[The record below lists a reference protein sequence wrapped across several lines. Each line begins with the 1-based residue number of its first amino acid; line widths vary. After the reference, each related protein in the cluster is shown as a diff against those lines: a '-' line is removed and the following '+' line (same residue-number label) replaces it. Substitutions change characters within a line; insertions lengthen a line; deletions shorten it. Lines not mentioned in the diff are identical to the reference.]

1 MGRSISA
8 VILLFFLAHTI
19 IAQKVNE
26 KFQINCNKSIDE
38 ISIDGVIDEETW
50 INADVAKDF
59 HMIMPMD
66 TSLANAITEVRVA
79 YDDKNFYISAVC
91 YIKSPGSIVV
101 ASMKRD
107 FAFGTNDNFF
117 CVIDPFDDL
126 TNGFSFGANAA
137 GAEWDGQMAD
147 GGRINLNWDN
157 KWKSKVKNYDD
168 KWIFEGAIPFKTLR
182 YKKGIKTWGINFSR
196 LDLTYNEKSAWTP
209 VPRQFPSASLAFTG
223 NMIWDEPP
231 PAPGTNISLIPYV
244 KGSSSKNNEDGSNV
258 LNEFDAGF
266 DAKISLTPSLNLDLT
281 VNPDFSQV
289 EVDRQVTNLSRFE
302 LFFPERRQF
311 FLENSDLFAN
321 LGFRG
326 VRPFFSRRIGLE
338 SPILAGGR
346 VSGRINKDWRIG
358 VMDIQT
364 GEVDA
369 KYDSEGDLERG
380 AIPNQNY
387 AVAVLQ
393 RQVFARSNITASF
406 INRESFNLDYT
417 SHDSSFTD
425 YNRDLG
431 LEYNLYS
438 ANNLWSGKFLLHKSF
453 SPNLSGDDLFHA
465 ASLEYD
471 TKKFS
476 AEWAHDYVGENYNAE
491 VGFIPRTGYFRI
503 SPDFRYTF
511 FPNDSERMVSHG
523 PNLEISYMWDKEFQ
537 KTDSDIEF
545 VYLFEMLDRSEFGFG
560 ISNNYVR
567 LLEPFDPTNSEG
579 EELPAGSE
587 YDTWG
592 AGFGYTSTQ
601 KKLFTYEFSGS
612 YGGYYNGNLLQIDG
626 GASYRFQPYGSIN
639 VDFSYNDISL
649 PEPYTSIS
657 YLLVSPRLELTITN
671 KIFLTTFVQYNE
683 QADNVNLNG
692 RFQWRFLPASDI
704 FLVYTEN
711 YLPGDSLGSVD
722 FNSKNRALV
731 LKITFWYN
739 I

>member
-1 MGRSISA
+1 MGKLKPAYFLLLLLSHSI
-8 VILLFFLAHTI
+8 F
-19 IAQKVNE
+19 AQKVND

-38 ISIDGVIDEETW
+38 INIDGIIDEETW
-50 INADVAKDF
+50 ANADVAKDF

-66 TSLANAITEVRVA
+66 TSLANAKTEVRVA

-91 YIKSPGSIVV
+91 YLKSPGAIVV

-137 GAEWDGQMAD
+137 GAEWDGDMAD

-157 KWKSKVKNYDD
+157 KWKSKVKNYED

-196 LDLTYNEKSAWTP
+196 LDLSFNEKSSWTP

-223 NMIWDEPP
+223 NMVWDKPP
-231 PAPGTNISLIPYV
+231 PPPGTNISLIPYV
-244 KGSSSKNNEDGSNV
+244 KASTSKNNEDGTGVQND
-258 LNEFDAGF
+258 FDAGF

-326 VRPFFSRRIGLE
+326 ARPFFSRRIGLE
-338 SPILAGGR
+338 SPITAGAR
-346 VSGRINKDWRIG
+346 VSGRINEDWRIG

-364 GEVDA
+364 GEA
-369 KYDSEGDLERG
+369 DSTYNSKGEVEKGE
-380 AIPNQNY
+380 IPTQNY

-406 INRESFNLDYT
+406 INRESFNLDYAR
-417 SHDSSFTD
+417 HDSTFTE

-438 ANNLWSGKFLLHKSF
+438 ANNLWSGKVLLHKSF
-453 SPNLSGDDLFHA
+453 SPHLSGDELFHA
-465 ASLEYD
+465 ANLEYD

-476 AEWAHDYVGENYNAE
+476 VEWAQEYVGENYNAE
-491 VGFIPRTGYFRI
+491 VGFIPRTGYYRI
-503 SPDFRYTF
+503 SPDMRYTLF
-511 FPNDSERMVSHG
+511 TKNSERLISHG
-523 PNLEISYMWDKEFQ
+523 PSLETSYMWDKNFE
-537 KTDSDIEF
+537 KTDYDIEF
-545 VYLFEMLDRSEFGFG
+545 IYAFEMLNRSSFGVG
-560 ISNNYVR
+560 VSSNYVR
-567 LLEPFDPTNSEG
+567 LLDPFDPTNSGG

-587 YDTWG
+587 YYTWG
-592 AGFGYTSTQ
+592 AGFGLNSTP
-601 KKLFTYEFSGS
+601 KKLFTYELFGS
-612 YGGYYNGNLLQIDG
+612 YGGYYNGNILQFN
-626 GASYRFQPYGSIN
+626 GAAGYRFQPYGSIN

-649 PEPYTSIS
+649 PQPYTSVS
-657 YLLVSPRLELTITN
+657 YLLVSPRLEITFTN
-671 KIFLTTFVQYNE
+671 KIFLTTFLQYNE

-711 YLPGDSLGSVD
+711 YLPGENIGSVD

-731 LKITFWYN
+731 LKFTYWYN

>member
-1 MGRSISA
+1 MRKSKKAI
-8 VILLFFLAHTI
+8 LFFIFLGHTI
-19 IAQKVNE
+19 FAQKVND
-26 KFQINCNKSIDE
+26 KFQIHCNRSLDA
-38 ISIDGVIDEETW
+38 ISVDGVLDEQTW

-59 HMIMPMD
+59 HMILPMD
-66 TSLANAITEVRVA
+66 TSLANAKTEVRVA

-91 YIKSPGSIVV
+91 YLKSPGSIVV

-107 FAFGTNDNFF
+107 FSFPTNDNFF
-117 CVIDPFDDL
+117 CVIDPFDNL

-157 KWKSKVKNYDD
+157 KWKSKVKNYED

-196 LDLTYNEKSAWTP
+196 LDLSYNEKSAWTP
-209 VPRQFPSASLAFTG
+209 VPRQFASASLAFTG
-223 NMIWDEPP
+223 NMIWDETPP
-231 PAPGTNISLIPYV
+231 DPGTNISLIPYV
-244 KGSSSKNNEDGSNV
+244 KGSTSKNNEDGSGVKND
-258 LNEFDAGF
+258 LDAGF

-321 LGFRG
+321 LGFRSA
-326 VRPFFSRRIGLE
+326 RPFFSRRIGLE
-338 SPILAGGR
+338 SPITAGAR
-346 VSGRINKDWRIG
+346 LSGRINKDWRIG

-364 GEVDA
+364 GEADA
-369 KYDSEGDLERG
+369 TKDSEGNIERG
-380 AIPNQNY
+380 AIPTQNY

-406 INRESFNLDYT
+406 INRESFNLNYAT
-417 SHDSSFTD
+417 HDSSFTD
-425 YNRDLG
+425 NNRDLG

-453 SPNLSGDDLFHA
+453 SPHLSSDELFHA
-465 ASLEYD
+465 ANLSYD
-471 TKKFS
+471 SKKFGV
-476 AEWAHDYVGENYNAE
+476 EWVHEYIGENYNAE
-491 VGFIPRTGYFRI
+491 VGFIQRTGYYKI

-511 FPNDSERMVSHG
+511 FTENSEGLISHG
-523 PNLEISYMWDKEFQ
+523 PQLDITNMWDKDFSQ
-537 KTDSDIEF
+537 TDRDIEF
-545 VYLFEMLDRSEFGFG
+545 EYGFDMLDRSGFGIG

-567 LLEPFDPTNSEG
+567 LLEPFDPTNSDG

-587 YDTWG
+587 YNTWG
-592 AGFGYTSTQ
+592 GGIGFNSTP
-601 KKLFTYEFSGS
+601 KKLFTYDFMGS
-612 YGGYYNGNLLQIDG
+612 YGTYYNGNLLHFNG
-626 GASYRFQPYGSIN
+626 GASYRFQPYGSIS

-649 PEPYTSIS
+649 PEPYNSVS
-657 YLLVSPRLELTITN
+657 YWLVSPTLELTFTN

-683 QADNVNLNG
+683 QADNINLNG
-692 RFQWRFLPASDI
+692 RFRWRFLPASDI

-711 YLPGDSLGSVD
+711 YLPGETIGSVD
-722 FNSKNRALV
+722 FSSKNRALV
-731 LKITFWYN
+731 LKFTYWYN
-739 I
+739 L